1 MVFYFNVANNKN
13 IGNDVHLGITS
24 KESLQAY
31 LGNAEQLLD
40 TVWPSSNT
48 STFSNSISATMA
60 NVNTTDSQPQDESQ
74 KMLNLNFFIKY
85 YRTHYEK
92 IIIAISELNFH
103 EIENIWLTFWQPAVD
118 NTNPQ
123 SSKL

>member
-1 MVFYFNVANNKN
+1 MA
-13 IGNDVHLGITS
+13 NDVHLAITS
-24 KESLQAY
+24 KESLQTY

-48 STFSNSISATMA
+48 TTFSNSISISATMA

-74 KMLNLNFFIKY
+74 KMLHLNLFIKY

-92 IIIAISELNFH
+92 IIVAISELNFH

-123 SSKL
+123 SSNKF